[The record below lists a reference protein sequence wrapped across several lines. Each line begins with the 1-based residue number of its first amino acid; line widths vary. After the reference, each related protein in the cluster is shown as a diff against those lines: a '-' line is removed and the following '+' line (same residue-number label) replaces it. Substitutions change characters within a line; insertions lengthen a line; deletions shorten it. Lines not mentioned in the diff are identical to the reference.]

1 MQNQKYKQTRR
12 ACYVGYI
19 AQAINCNLA
28 PLFYVIFRERF
39 GVSRTQ
45 IGQIVLVMFVV
56 QIAVDLAAVRLVPKI
71 GVRACC
77 VSAHVTATVGLVL
90 LSILPRIMPPFPGI
104 LIAVVMTS
112 VGAGL
117 VEVVISPL
125 VKALPEETGASH
137 SLAFLHS
144 FYCWG
149 QAGLV
154 LVSTGVMAV
163 IGVDRWYV
171 LPVFWAIVPLV
182 NTFVFARVPL
192 VPIDGEDTSGALGL
206 MRSPIFCV
214 ALVVMICSGASELA
228 MSQWASYFAE
238 AGLGVSKAFGDLFGP
253 CMFAVFMAV
262 GRVLYG
268 LFGQRLSLHRCLV
281 ACGVITLVGY
291 MIAVF
296 SPWAAMSLAGCA
308 LCGFGVSL
316 MWPGTLDLTAAKFPR
331 GGSALFALLALGG
344 DVGCSLGPFL
354 TGVVSDA
361 AASGGIVDGISSR
374 FGVGGEQAAIKLG
387 LLVVS
392 LFPVLL
398 IIGVMLMSAG
408 KEDKS

>member
-1 MQNQKYKQTRR
+1 MQKQKYKRTRV

-28 PLFYVIFRERF
+28 PLFYVIFRESF

-45 IGQIVLVMFVV
+45 IGQIVLAMFVV
-56 QIAVDLAAVRLVPKI
+56 QIAVDIVSVRLVPRL

-77 VSAHVTATVGLVL
+77 VSANLLAAVGMVL
-90 LSILPRIMPPFPGI
+90 LSILPRVMPPFPGI
-104 LIAVVMTS
+104 LIAVVVTS
-112 VGAGL
+112 VGSGL
-117 VEVVISPL
+117 IEVVISPL
-125 VKALPEETGASH
+125 VNALPEETGSSH

-154 LVSTGVMAV
+154 LVSTAVMSA

-171 LPVFWAIVPLV
+171 LPLFWALVPLV
-182 NTFVFARVPL
+182 NTFVFAGVPL
-192 VPIDGEDTSGALGL
+192 VPIDGEDTSGALAL
-206 MRSPIFCV
+206 FRSPIFLV
-214 ALVVMICSGASELA
+214 AVIVMISSGASELA

-238 AGLGVSKAFGDLFGP
+238 AGLGVSKAFGDIFGP
-253 CMFAVFMAV
+253 CLFAVFMAI

-268 LFGQRLSLHRCLV
+268 LFGRRLSLRRCLV
-281 ACGVITLVGY
+281 ACGAVTFAGY

-296 SPWAAMSLAGCA
+296 SPWAAASLAGCA

-316 MWPGTLDLTAAKFPR
+316 MWPGTLDLSAAKFPR

-344 DVGCSLGPFL
+344 DVGCSVGPFL

-361 AASGGIVDGISSR
+361 AAKGGLVETLAGR
-374 FGVGGEQAAIKLG
+374 FGAPAEQIAIKIG
-387 LLVVS
+387 LLAVALFPILLIVGVS
-392 LFPVLL
+392 L
-398 IIGVMLMSAG
+398 MCAG
-408 KEDKS
+408 EKRGE